1 MMNTAE
7 SRKAPMSA
15 PLTSL
20 DALPVIRHPYAE
32 YGLDDAVR
40 LAVDTKRMRMEPEP
54 KTLIEVRETIEDMA
68 KRASHLWCT
77 GMAALDVLDA
87 AIDGRDL
94 RQSCRLC

>member
-1 MMNTAE
+1 
-7 SRKAPMSA
+7 
-15 PLTSL
+15 
-20 DALPVIRHPYAE
+20 
-32 YGLDDAVR
+32 
-40 LAVDTKRMRMEPEP
+40 MEPEP
-54 KTLIEVRETIEDMA
+54 KNLIEVRETIEDMA

>member
-1 MMNTAE
+1 MNVTL
-7 SRKAPMSA
+7 P
-15 PLTSL
+15 SL
-20 DALPVIRHPYAE
+20 DALPVIRHPYAD
-32 YGLDDAVR
+32 YGLDEAVR
-40 LAVDTKRMRMEPEP
+40 LAVATKRIRMEPEP
-54 KTLIEVRETIEDMA
+54 KNLIEVRETIEDMA

>member
-1 MMNTAE
+1 
-7 SRKAPMSA
+7 
-15 PLTSL
+15 
-20 DALPVIRHPYAE
+20 
-32 YGLDDAVR
+32 
-40 LAVDTKRMRMEPEP
+40 
-54 KTLIEVRETIEDMA
+54 MA

>member
-1 MMNTAE
+1 MNVTL
-7 SRKAPMSA
+7 P
-15 PLTSL
+15 SL
-20 DALPVIRHPYAE
+20 DALPVIRHPYGD
-32 YGLDDAVR
+32 YGLDEAVR
-40 LAVDTKRMRMEPEP
+40 LAVATKRIRMEPEP
-54 KTLIEVRETIEDMA
+54 KNLIEVRETIEDMA

>member
-1 MMNTAE
+1 ENEVSQMNATL
-7 SRKAPMSA
+7 P
-15 PLTSL
+15 SL
-20 DALPVIRHPYAE
+20 DALPVIRHPYAD
-32 YGLDDAVR
+32 YGLDEAVR
-40 LAVDTKRMRMEPEP
+40 LAVATKRIRMEPEP
-54 KTLIEVRETIEDMA
+54 KNLIEVRETIEDMA